1 MTSPIVPTNTKGL
14 CQEKGSPSNIQDTK
28 HECIER
34 VGNPSSPEYE
44 IASASSSTTSKKAAS
59 VRIPTDIYVGKPFA
73 LPDMDKLTISN
84 CDPDGDGGEGEEK
97 GTVRFG
103 FDNKS
108 SDGSD
113 GPMKSEQAFPRSSQS
128 EQAFERRQSR
138 RSDNSMIN
146 KVFRP
151 RSRTITPCPGRRS
164 KFSTLLMQSE
174 KGRPGFRRH
183 KTVEALPDEDIT
195 SADGRSNNCEQS
207 KKLSRPILKIRADSV
222 RSERRGRSLFISKT
236 PAKRSRA
243 RSPPRKG
250 GMTRLARRESAEPGE
265 RYTSWGAK
273 IMSRLDREKMRD
285 RREKGNAEKK
295 E

>member
-1 MTSPIVPTNTKGL
+1 MGSEMCIRDSFPYFPNKASTSSSLEYTDFYSNISEHNSPKSRNNRNILDSMTSPIVPTNTKGL

-59 VRIPTDIYVGKPFA
+59 VRIPTGIYVGKPFA

-84 CDPDGDGGEGEEK
+84 CDPNGDGGEGEEK
-97 GTVRFG
+97 GTIRFG
-103 FDNKS
+103 FDTKC

-183 KTVEALPDEDIT
+183 KTVCL
-195 SADGRSNNCEQS
+195 
-207 KKLSRPILKIRADSV
+207 L
-222 RSERRGRSLFISKT
+222 
-236 PAKRSRA
+236 
-243 RSPPRKG
+243 
-250 GMTRLARRESAEPGE
+250 
-265 RYTSWGAK
+265 YTSPSPRDLST
-273 IMSRLDREKMRD
+273 SRMPSS
-285 RREKGNAEKK
+285 A
-295 E
+295 